1 MKRTLLLA
9 LMSLLCLG
17 INFTAQAQCTSYAGG
32 PYNDQD
38 IDVAGCDG
46 TSLSAP
52 YNAWL
57 NEVYYTDVLAG
68 GNYTF
73 DICSGYDPAAWGGEA
88 TITAILNG
96 APSGAPPGTIDGGTV
111 LGTVTGCSITFDAT
125 EDGTVFFIISTE
137 ADCGGALVEVEN
149 GTPTIT
155 TNSGVPCGGCGN
167 GTCDVGES
175 YGNCPGDCPCNT
187 TPVFATFDPTGQPAV
202 SPVPTAFCESF
213 FTGDPAAAPVAYVA
227 VAVFPGDGALYDFT
241 NEDGFDFYGIDAT
254 GFFASSQFE
263 PGFIGFMQITDDL
276 IAAAGGTTTINF
288 SDGIGCNGSLTIDWA
303 ADFPGLVVADLCG
316 EPVVSTPGADFCE
329 DALTLDVADGAVN
342 GPFSNIAATGEDP
355 AVLVPPACFTDDVDP
370 TTGENYFDNSVWFSF
385 TGTGE
390 TLVLTTSVAGAPNP
404 MPNADTQLGV
414 YTGACDGLV
423 EVACNDDIDAAAGN
437 YLSSV
442 IVATEAGITYYVVV
456 DGYYYSDGAGGGAPD
471 AGDFFV
477 NVAVQATTDCLA
489 DYGTVIPPAETT
501 VCQDGIIGA
510 FNLEGG
516 NTSADYL
523 SLFVVTT
530 GPELSILGYA
540 DAGTDID
547 LTGLPAGQYTFH
559 AFNFLLADAGA
570 IDAAVSG
577 GATGFDVAALIADG
591 TICADLDAAGIS
603 VTILPSTDPACAG
616 FVCEADYGTP
626 IPPDQLIV
634 CENSILGAFNL
645 EGNNASPDYISLF
658 VVTTGPELTIL
669 GSADLGTDLD
679 LTGLPAGD
687 YTFHA
692 FNFLASD
699 FDAID
704 AAISAGATGVD
715 VAALIADGTIC
726 ADLDVAGVV
735 VTILPATD
743 PACAGFPDL
752 VVSDASTTVG
762 GNQYVVVFTI
772 DSGTGDYTVTPEGN
786 LDGNTFVSNP
796 IDCGTNAEFTVLD
809 NLSQQTAVVS
819 VEAPCS
825 GFVCEA
831 NYGMVMS
838 GATTLCEGNFSDPV
852 TVMDNNTNGYTTL
865 LVITQGAELTILG
878 TSDLGSIDFTGFAP
892 GDYTVHALNILDSDI
907 PALLDALNSGAVT
920 TGFDAA
926 ALIADGTICADLD
939 VAGIVFTILPANSEI
954 CNPQVPP
961 TAANA
966 DYNII
971 VGTESFDVNL
981 WSLVND
987 ANGDILT
994 LDAGSPDQGGSASL
1008 DPINGILTFVPDAGF
1023 IGTAT
1028 IPYTVTDGFSDPV
1041 GAVVTITV
1049 ELSCE
1054 TLEPIGFDVIEL
1066 ISNPVT
1072 GDLTSYLLITG
1083 GLPGYD
1089 GTSTYVL
1096 NAFNDEGAVLFSI
1109 NDIPSGVIYEL
1120 GPISTGGDDTLDIT
1134 ITDGLGCSKDF
1145 VVAVLSGG
1153 LDVQLINFTGTVQAR
1168 GNLLNWATA
1177 SEVNNDFYTLY
1188 RSADGVS
1195 YQKIAQVDGKGTT
1208 SLANSYQFLDE
1219 NAPNGTAYYQLAQT
1233 DFDGTSI
1240 TLGTVVLRRNIT
1252 SLSVVQVAPVPA
1264 TSAVNVIFAATATE
1278 RVQISLFDVA
1288 GKLVNTRTI
1297 DATAGNNNIQI
1308 AVDQLPAG
1316 VYVLSLNNGL
1326 EVATAKI
1333 VKE

>member
-9 LMSLLCLG
+9 LMLLLSLG
-17 INFTAQAQCTSYAGG
+17 INTAAQAQCTNYAGG
-32 PYNDQD
+32 PYNDQE

-46 TSLSAP
+46 TSISAP

-57 NEVYYTDVLAG
+57 NEVYFTDVLAG

-73 DICSGYDPAAWGGEA
+73 DICTGYDPAAWGGEA

-96 APSGAPPGTIDGGTV
+96 TPSGAPPGTIDGGTV

-125 EDGTVFFIISTE
+125 ADGTVFFVISTE
-137 ADCGGALVEVEN
+137 SDCGGALLEVEN
-149 GTPTIT
+149 GLPTIT

-175 YGNCPGDCPCNT
+175 YSNCPGDCPCNT
-187 TPVFATFDPTGQPAV
+187 TTVFATFSPTGQPAV

-213 FTGDPAAAPVAYVA
+213 FTGDPAAAPVAYVG

-241 NEDGFDFYGIDAT
+241 TEDGFPFYGIDDT
-254 GFFASSQFE
+254 GFFTNSQFQ

-276 IAAAGGTTTINF
+276 IAAAGATTTINF
-288 SDGIGCNGSLTIDWA
+288 SDGAGCSGSLTIDWA
-303 ADFPGLVVADLCG
+303 ADFPGLVVADLCD
-316 EPVVSTPGADFCE
+316 EPAVSTPGADLCD
-329 DALTLDVADGAVN
+329 DAFSLDVSDGAVN
-342 GPFSNIAATGEDP
+342 GPYSNIAASGEDP
-355 AVLVPPACFTDDVDP
+355 AFLVPPACFGDVVDP
-370 TTGENYFDNSVWFSF
+370 VTGENYFDNSVWFTF

-390 TLVLTTSVAGAPNP
+390 TLVISTSVAGAPSP

-414 YTGACDGLV
+414 YIGACDDLT
-423 EVACNDDIDAAAGN
+423 EVACNDDISPDN

-442 IVATEAGITYYVVV
+442 TLVTEPGATYYVVI
-456 DGYYYSDGAGGGAPD
+456 DGYFYSDGAGGGTPD

-489 DYGTVIPPAETT
+489 DYGTVTAPAETT
-501 VCQDGIIGA
+501 VCQDGTIGA
-510 FNLEGG
+510 FTLDGD
-516 NTSADYL
+516 NTGADYL

-540 DAGTDID
+540 EAGLDID

-559 AFNFLLADAGA
+559 AFNFLASDFDA
-570 IDAAVSG
+570 IDAAVAA

-591 TICADLDAAGIS
+591 TICADLDATGI
-603 VTILPSTDPACAG
+603 A
-616 FVCEADYGTP
+616 
-626 IPPDQLIV
+626 
-634 CENSILGAFNL
+634 
-645 EGNNASPDYISLF
+645 
-658 VVTTGPELTIL
+658 
-669 GSADLGTDLD
+669 
-679 LTGLPAGD
+679 
-687 YTFHA
+687 
-692 FNFLASD
+692 
-699 FDAID
+699 
-704 AAISAGATGVD
+704 
-715 VAALIADGTIC
+715 
-726 ADLDVAGVV
+726 

-752 VVSDASTTVG
+752 AVSAPATTVG

-786 LDGNTFVSNP
+786 LDGSTFVSNP
-796 IDCGTNAEFTVLD
+796 IDCGTNAEFTVFD
-809 NLSQQTAVVS
+809 NLSGQSAVVA

-831 NYGMVMS
+831 NYGMVMA

-892 GDYTVHALNILDSDI
+892 GDYTVHALNILNDDI
-907 PALLDALNSGAVT
+907 PALLDALNNGIVT

-939 VAGIVFTILPANSEI
+939 VAGVVFTISPANSEF

-961 TAANA
+961 AAANA
-966 DYNII
+966 DYSII
-971 VGTESFDVNL
+971 VGTTSFDVNL
-981 WSLVND
+981 WSLVSD
-987 ANGDILT
+987 ANGDLLT
-994 LDAGSPDQGGSASL
+994 LEAGSPDQGGSVSF

-1028 IPYTVTDGFSDPV
+1028 IPYTVTDGFSNPV
-1041 GAVVTITV
+1041 GATITITV

-1066 ISNPVT
+1066 ITNPVT

-1083 GLPGYD
+1083 GLPGFD

-1096 NAFNDEGAVLFSI
+1096 NAYNDEGAVLFSI

-1120 GPISTGGDDTLDIT
+1120 GPVATAGDDTLDIT
-1134 ITDGLGCSKDF
+1134 ITDGLGCTKDF

-1153 LDVQLINFTGTVQAR
+1153 LDVQLISFTGTVQDR
-1168 GNLLNWATA
+1168 GNMLNWATA

-1188 RSADGVS
+1188 RSVDGAS

-1208 SLANSYQFLDE
+1208 SLAGNYQFLDE
-1219 NAPNGTAYYQLAQT
+1219 NAPNGMAYYQLAQT
-1233 DFDGTSI
+1233 DFDGTST

-1252 SLSVVQVAPVPA
+1252 ALSVVQVAPVPA
-1264 TSAVNVIFAATATE
+1264 TSAVNVIFAAAGAE

-1288 GKLVNTRTI
+1288 GKLVNTRTV
-1297 DATAGNNNIQI
+1297 DAVSGNNTVQV

-1326 EVATAKI
+1326 QVATAKI

>member
-9 LMSLLCLG
+9 LMLLLSLG
-17 INFTAQAQCTSYAGG
+17 INTAAQAQCTNYAGG
-32 PYNDQD
+32 PYNDQE

-46 TSLSAP
+46 TSISAP

-57 NEVYYTDVLAG
+57 NEVYFTDVLAG

-73 DICSGYDPAAWGGEA
+73 DICTGYDPAAWGGEA

-96 APSGAPPGTIDGGTV
+96 TPSGAPPGTIDGGTV

-125 EDGTVFFIISTE
+125 ADGTVFFVISTE
-137 ADCGGALVEVEN
+137 SDCGGALLEVDN
-149 GTPTIT
+149 GLPTIT

-175 YGNCPGDCPCNT
+175 YSNCPGDCPCNT
-187 TPVFATFDPTGQPAV
+187 TTVFATFSPTGQPAV

-213 FTGDPAAAPVAYVA
+213 FTGDPAAAPVAYVG

-241 NEDGFDFYGIDAT
+241 TEDGFPFYGIDDT
-254 GFFASSQFE
+254 GFFTNSQFQ

-276 IAAAGGTTTINF
+276 IAAAGATTTINF
-288 SDGIGCNGSLTIDWA
+288 SDGAGCSGSLTIDWA
-303 ADFPGLVVADLCG
+303 ADFPGLVVADLCD
-316 EPVVSTPGADFCE
+316 EPAVSTPGADLCD
-329 DALTLDVADGAVN
+329 DAFSLDVSDGAVN
-342 GPFSNIAATGEDP
+342 GPYSNIAASGEDP
-355 AVLVPPACFTDDVDP
+355 AFLVPPACFGDVVDP
-370 TTGENYFDNSVWFSF
+370 VTGENYFDNSVWFTF

-390 TLVLTTSVAGAPNP
+390 TLVISTSVAGAPSP

-414 YTGACDGLV
+414 YIGACDDLT
-423 EVACNDDIDAAAGN
+423 EVACNDDISPDN

-442 IVATEAGITYYVVV
+442 TLVTEPGATYYVVI
-456 DGYYYSDGAGGGAPD
+456 DGYFYSDGAGGGTPD

-489 DYGTVIPPAETT
+489 DYGTVTAPAETT
-501 VCQDGIIGA
+501 VCQDGTIGA
-510 FNLEGG
+510 FTLDGD
-516 NTSADYL
+516 NTGADYL

-540 DAGTDID
+540 EAGLDID

-559 AFNFLLADAGA
+559 AFNFLLADADA
-570 IDAAVSG
+570 IDAAVSA

-591 TICADLDAAGIS
+591 TICADLDAAGIV
-603 VTILPSTDPACAG
+603 VTILPSTDPACG
-616 FVCEADYGTP
+616 TFVCEADYGTP
-626 IPPDQLIV
+626 IPPAELV
-634 CENSILGAFNL
+634 ACENSILGAFNL
-645 EGNNASPDYISLF
+645 EGNNTSLDYVSIF

-669 GSADLGTDLD
+669 GFADLATELD
-679 LTGLPAGD
+679 LTGLPAGN

-704 AAISAGATGVD
+704 AAVAAGATGFD

-726 ADLDVAGVV
+726 ADLDAAGIV

-752 VVSDASTTVG
+752 AVSAPATTVG
-762 GNQYVVVFTI
+762 DNQYVVVFTI

-786 LDGNTFVSNP
+786 LDGSTFVSNP
-796 IDCGTNAEFTVLD
+796 IDCGTNAEFTVFD
-809 NLSQQTAVVS
+809 NLSGQSAVVA

-831 NYGMVMS
+831 NYGMVMA

-892 GDYTVHALNILDSDI
+892 GDYTVHALNILNDDI
-907 PALLDALNSGAVT
+907 PALLDALNNGIVT

-939 VAGIVFTILPANSEI
+939 VAGVVFTISPANSEF

-961 TAANA
+961 AAANA
-966 DYNII
+966 DYSII
-971 VGTESFDVNL
+971 VGTTSFDVNL
-981 WSLVND
+981 WSLVSD
-987 ANGDILT
+987 ANGDLLT
-994 LDAGSPDQGGSASL
+994 LEAGSPDQGGSVSF

-1028 IPYTVTDGFSDPV
+1028 IPYTVTDGFSNPV
-1041 GAVVTITV
+1041 GATITITV

-1066 ISNPVT
+1066 ITNPVT

-1083 GLPGYD
+1083 GLPGFD

-1096 NAFNDEGAVLFSI
+1096 NAYNDEGAVLFSI

-1120 GPISTGGDDTLDIT
+1120 GPVATAGDDTLDIT
-1134 ITDGLGCSKDF
+1134 ITDGLGCTKDF

-1153 LDVQLINFTGTVQAR
+1153 LDVQLISFTGTVQDR
-1168 GNLLNWATA
+1168 GNMLNWATA

-1188 RSADGVS
+1188 RSVDGAS

-1208 SLANSYQFLDE
+1208 SLAGNYQFLDE
-1219 NAPNGTAYYQLAQT
+1219 NAPNGMAYYQLAQT
-1233 DFDGTSI
+1233 DFDGTST

-1252 SLSVVQVAPVPA
+1252 ALSVVQVAPVPA
-1264 TSAVNVIFAATATE
+1264 TSAVNVIFAAAGAE

-1288 GKLVNTRTI
+1288 GKLVNTRTV
-1297 DATAGNNNIQI
+1297 DAVSGNNTVQV

-1326 EVATAKI
+1326 QVATAKI